1 MTDVDGVMEAA
12 EAYRAGHSSR
22 ANLAI
27 AVERAAKLA
36 VYDGIVAV
44 LKEAASATCGEIRSQ
59 DEHNGKPACFDDHD
73 KNWNQVSCY
82 AHQKLAEYEA
92 LAAEVRG

>member
-12 EAYRAGHSSR
+12 QQIVDARHRHEKFEGMD
-22 ANLAI
+22 

-44 LKEAASATCGEIRSQ
+44 LREMTCIWKHDTQNPTCVEWNNKFPNLLRSLC
-59 DEHNGKPACFDDHD
+59 DRCA
-73 KNWNQVSCY
+73 
-82 AHQKLAEYEA
+82 KLAEYEA